1 MTMRW
6 SRTVTMV
13 EAHAEGE
20 VGRVVTGGVPAIP
33 GETMLDKMTYL
44 NEVDDSLRRFLVF
57 EPRASAQMS
66 SNLLLPPCR
75 DDADAG
81 FIVLQADKAHAMS
94 VSNSIC
100 VVTVL
105 LETGILPLQEP
116 ETVLHLDTPAGL
128 VRARARCR
136 DGKCEAVSLDLPP
149 AFLSHPNLEVVLPD
163 LGPVAVDVAFGGI
176 FYGLIPVA
184 QLGLT
189 IEPANARR
197 LAAIGSAV
205 HRAIQAEHEIVHPT
219 EPKLKD
225 LSYVMFTEET
235 ADGRLRGGTILP
247 PGRFDRSPCGTG
259 NAARLAQRHACGE
272 VRVGDRYPA
281 YSIIDSRFDVELLG
295 ETDVAG
301 RTAVLP
307 RVTGRG
313 WIHGIHQVGVDPSDP
328 YPQGY
333 LLSDTWGEAFDLLN

>member
-1 MTMRW
+1 MRW
-6 SRTVTMV
+6 KKTVTMV

-20 VGRVVTGGVPAIP
+20 VGRVVTDGLSTIP
-33 GETMLDKMTYL
+33 GATMLDKMTYL

-66 SNLLLPPCR
+66 TNLLLPPCR
-75 DDADAG
+75 EDCDAG

-105 LETGILPLQEP
+105 LETGILPLVEP
-116 ETVLHLDTPAGL
+116 ETVLNLDTPAGP

-136 DGKCEAVSLDLPP
+136 DGKCEVVSLDLPP
-149 AFLSHPNLEVVLPD
+149 AFLTHENLEVEIDGV
-163 LGPVAVDVAFGGI
+163 GRIAVDVAFGGI
-176 FYGLIPVA
+176 FYGLIPVD

-189 IEPANARR
+189 IAPANARR
-197 LAAIGSAV
+197 LAEIGSAV
-205 HRAIQAEHEIVHPT
+205 HREIQRAYEIVHPS
-219 EPKLKD
+219 EPELRD

-235 ADGRLRGGTILP
+235 PEGRLRGGTVLP

-259 NAARLAQRHACGE
+259 NAARLAQRHARGE

-295 ETDVAG
+295 ETDLGG
-301 RTAVLP
+301 RSAVLP
-307 RVTGRG
+307 RISGRG
-313 WIHGIHQVGVDPSDP
+313 WIHGIHQVGLDPSDP

-333 LLSDTWGEAFDLLN
+333 VLSDTWGEAFDLLN